1 LQEGRRVGADSKV
14 HDVIGWWV
22 AAAAVVIALVVLG
35 YCTYEVLWRLRRL
48 RRDVASLT
56 ALTPEV
62 AALQRRL
69 QLVVERS
76 SSIGSSRTAGG
87 R

>member
-1 LQEGRRVGADSKV
+1 
-14 HDVIGWWV
+14 VIGWWV

-56 ALTPEV
+56 GLAPEV

-76 SSIGSSRTAGG
+76 SSVGSSRTAGG

>member
-1 LQEGRRVGADSKV
+1 M
-14 HDVIGWWV
+14 IGWWV

-35 YCTYEVLWRLRRL
+35 FCTYEVRWRVRRL
-48 RRDVASLT
+48 RRDLAGLT
-56 ALTPEV
+56 ALAPEV
-62 AALQRRL
+62 AAVQRRL

-76 SSIGSSRTAGG
+76 AARPAGG

>member
-1 LQEGRRVGADSKV
+1 
-14 HDVIGWWV
+14 VIGWWV

-35 YCTYEVLWRLRRL
+35 YCTYEVLWRVRRL

-56 ALTPEV
+56 ELAPEV

-76 SSIGSSRTAGG
+76 SSVGSSRTAGG

>member
-1 LQEGRRVGADSKV
+1 
-14 HDVIGWWV
+14 VIGWWV
-22 AAAAVVIALVVLG
+22 AAAAVVVALVVLG
-35 YCTYEVLWRLRRL
+35 YCTYEVLWRVRRL

-56 ALTPEV
+56 ELAPEV

>member
-1 LQEGRRVGADSKV
+1 
-14 HDVIGWWV
+14 VIGWWV

-35 YCTYEVLWRLRRL
+35 YCSYEVLWRVRRL

-56 ALTPEV
+56 GLAPEV